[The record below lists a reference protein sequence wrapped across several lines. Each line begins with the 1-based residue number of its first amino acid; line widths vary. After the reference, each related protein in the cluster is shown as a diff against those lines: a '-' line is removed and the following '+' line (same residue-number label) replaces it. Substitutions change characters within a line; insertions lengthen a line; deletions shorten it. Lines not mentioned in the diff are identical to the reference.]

1 MAHISKTILDVMN
14 SIKDQD
20 YILPDIQRGYVW
32 KIEQIENLFDSLLPD
47 PLLFYFSN
55 DL

>member
-1 MAHISKTILDVMN
+1 MK

-32 KIEQIENLFDSLLPD
+32 KIEQIENLFDSLLSEYPIGS
-47 PLLFYFSN
+47 FCFGE
-55 DL
+55 